1 METAILDALKYHNT
15 THHSSIKYSPFELK
29 DTTDKKLIDQVI
41 ENIKKTVGKKIKK
54 NNEYLLDHG
63 DKLLLNNNIEIIS
76 KNKLIRRKNNKK
88 DTFSIPAIFQN
99 YTKNNLL
106 NVKVS
111 KNYSNIL
118 KENEFYL
125 IKNELVRLVD
135 EDGYNYYLE
144 IE

>member
-1 METAILDALKYHNT
+1 METAILDALEYHNT
-15 THHSSIKYSPFELK
+15 TPHSSTKYSPFELK

-41 ENIKKTVGKKIKK
+41 GNIKKTVGKKIKK

-76 KNKLIRRKNNKK
+76 KNKLIKRKNNKK
-88 DTFSIPAIFQN
+88 GTFSIPAIFQN

>member
-1 METAILDALKYHNT
+1 M
-15 THHSSIKYSPFELK
+15 
-29 DTTDKKLIDQVI
+29 
-41 ENIKKTVGKKIKK
+41 
-54 NNEYLLDHG
+54 DHG
-63 DKLLLNNNIEIIS
+63 DKLLLNNNIEIFS
-76 KNKLIRRKNNKK
+76 KNKLIKRKNKK
-88 DTFSIPAIFQN
+88 KGTFSIPAIFQN